1 VLEEGVIDWLMLP
14 ERIDKTLDEEL
25 LDEDKL
31 DDRLLERLD
40 ERLEERLLD
49 KLLDRLDER
58 LLVSRLEQLIG
69 RPNVGEIVGMMVDA
83 SVEIEAGYA
92 HEQTEDI

>member
-1 VLEEGVIDWLMLP
+1 MLEEGVIDWLMLP

-40 ERLEERLLD
+40 ERL
-49 KLLDRLDER
+49 
-58 LLVSRLEQLIG
+58 LVSRLEQLIG
-69 RPNVGEIVGMMVDA
+69 QPNVVEIVGMMVDV